1 VQGGYDAV
9 LMDLQM
15 PVMDGLAATRQIRR
29 LGYHDLPV
37 IAMTANA
44 MSSDREACLQAGM
57 NEHIGKPFDLAQ
69 LVAVLR
75 RLTAWPAPM
84 PADPSDDPLPQA
96 DALPAVAGH
105 PGPEQSALEPA
116 VLDMA
121 AAVSRLGGRADTL
134 ARLHAQLLGDLERT
148 PEELQRHAALGQ
160 WQEAA
165 RWLHT
170 LKGSAATLGAARL
183 ARAADGAERA
193 LKSQE
198 IANADVWLHML
209 QPALA
214 QTVAA
219 LKARTAPD
227 NPPVLATQPWSGVTQ
242 QAQGAL
248 GSASANTDLQTL
260 RSLLQAGDMAAL
272 EAVEA
277 LRQRHPALWDET
289 LTQELAR
296 ALARAVVA
304 LDFSV
309 AQAECE
315 RLQVALAQCA
325 P

>member
-1 VQGGYDAV
+1 
-9 LMDLQM
+9 
-15 PVMDGLAATRQIRR
+15 
-29 LGYHDLPV
+29 
-37 IAMTANA
+37 
-44 MSSDREACLQAGM
+44 
-57 NEHIGKPFDLAQ
+57 
-69 LVAVLR
+69 
-75 RLTAWPAPM
+75 
-84 PADPSDDPLPQA
+84 
-96 DALPAVAGH
+96 
-105 PGPEQSALEPA
+105 
-116 VLDMA
+116 MA

-198 IANADVWLHML
+198 IAQEVVQEVANADVWLHML